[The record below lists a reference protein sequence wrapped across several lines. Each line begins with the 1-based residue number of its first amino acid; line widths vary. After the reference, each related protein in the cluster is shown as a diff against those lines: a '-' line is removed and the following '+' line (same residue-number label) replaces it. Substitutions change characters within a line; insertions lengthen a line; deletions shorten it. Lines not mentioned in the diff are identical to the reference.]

1 MATRSN
7 SKLNAST
14 AKVEDIHASHDTVND
29 LLGGFKI
36 PTGRRL
42 IVSFIAN
49 LLLSGTT
56 MYLGFSL
63 TMYLAVGAALLTGSA
78 FLVFMVS
85 FIGYTLAILA
95 GIVAGGK
102 LQAYILTGGIDA
114 SYESAKTKVSGWF
127 GKAKAKVAGPD
138 GAELRSKFGFSAR

>member
-1 MATRSN
+1 MVTRTN
-7 SKLNAST
+7 SKLNA
-14 AKVEDIHASHDTVND
+14 AAAQPQAEQVHASHETVED

-49 LLLSGTT
+49 LLLSGAA

-78 FLVFMVS
+78 FLVFMCM
-85 FIGYTLAILA
+85 FIGYTLSILA
-95 GIVAGGK
+95 SVVAGAK
-102 LQAYILTGGIDA
+102 LQTYILTGGIDRT
-114 SYESAKTKVSGWF
+114 YESAKTRMTGWF
-127 GKAKAKVAGPD
+127 GKAKAMVTPD
-138 GAELRSKFGFSAR
+138 PIASTMH